1 MARILFYEKPQSR
14 HPWRAAL
21 ASIPSAKP
29 GCAGNL
35 RQKRLLEAAGHT
47 VITRNL
53 LTEPWTAERLRD
65 FFGTRPVAEWF
76 NRNAPKVKS
85 GELTPERIDALTA
98 LALMLADPLLI
109 RRPLL
114 EADGRKEVGFDPLRI
129 HAWLGL
135 SQAAQAPVSEACAR
149 DEPCPAPGKA

>member
-1 MARILFYEKPQSR
+1 MAQIVFFQ
-14 HPWRAAL
+14 
-21 ASIPSAKP
+21 KP

-35 RQKRLLEAAGHT
+35 RQKRLLESAGDT
-47 VITRNL
+47 VLARNL
-53 LTEPWTAERLRD
+53 LTEPWTAERLRG

-85 GELTPERIDALTA
+85 GEVVPEMLDAESAMTL
-98 LALMLADPLLI
+98 LLADPLLI

-114 EADGRKEVGFDPLRI
+114 EVEDEREVGFDPLRI

-135 SQAAQAPVSEACAR
+135 GSDSERQRIRWCPKTAPAHSPVLY
-149 DEPCPAPGKA
+149 PANPDSCISPFRQEG